1 MDDDH
6 RDVHRLGDTQQ
17 AADGLGLQKVGAGL
31 GWQCTPFSPFALLFG
46 DERVDDP
53 GVLAVYAAD
62 AALFRFSFF
71 SALYISSSPIIMAG
85 YVIYILKDE
94 MPSAYISSISLSMV
108 SFQSSMVMWKP

>member
-1 MDDDH
+1 MMSG
-6 RDVHRLGDTQQ
+6 RVS
-17 AADGLGLQKVGAGL
+17 
-31 GWQCTPFSPFALLFG
+31 GWQYTPFSP
-46 DERVDDP
+46 
-53 GVLAVYAAD
+53 LAFFSAISASMTP
-62 AALFRFSFF
+62 AFSQCTPQMPPFSFSFF